1 MYWWVARHDLLPD
14 SMQTPLIVCEHCR
27 GVGRIGTSRCSFCHG
42 KTLGVYAH
50 GRFLFWDH
58 PLNVLEI
65 SYAHLRERADRF
77 VSVIGLLLGFVG
89 CAAVV
94 ALAVRTIEETPF
106 WTAAFWNI
114 PHAAFVWGAMGL
126 LIIWFIVARMVRY
139 REVKTDVAA
148 HLFAQ
153 SEAPEQQLSWA
164 QVRQLPTAQVQ
175 NISATF
181 SREALR
187 AVERAYVLAA
197 ERRAA
202 QVTPAFIIAALFEQ
216 NTMEQLLVRMLQPP
230 KTTREKYQKF
240 LESTTQPII
249 PVMSEAA
256 WAVLFGAYD
265 EAWQHHAPEVDVT
278 DLFTAALAH
287 HPATADFFFELGIS
301 KEMVANVVAWARVN
315 ESLRRARRRRV
326 SGGHGRGTGDTNR
339 AMTAVATPYLNTLS
353 TDLTKLSLFGH
364 LEPMVGRTL
373 EVEQVF
379 RALQSGSSGVMLVGH
394 PGVGKQTIIHGIA
407 DLMVSEAVP
416 ELLHDK
422 RLVELDVPRLL
433 SGANPAEAEERLLA
447 SLDEA
452 SRAGNIVLVIPN
464 IEKMMGVSL
473 GGQQSMDV
481 ASVLTAQLQHRA
493 FVAIATTTPDA
504 FNKLIA
510 NQPIG
515 GSFQKVVVDEMD
527 INSAIQVLE
536 AKAGTIEYNHDVWL
550 TYGAVERAVTLA
562 QRYLPDDFLP
572 RKAIQLM
579 SEAALSVR
587 NTRGKEKLVM
597 ADDVARLVA
606 EKTKIPVTAVTEV
619 ESDKLMRL
627 ESAMHERVVGQSE
640 AVTAVAN
647 ALRRAR
653 AEVRSGKR
661 PIANFLFVG
670 PTGVGKTELTKTIA
684 EVYFGSEQQMIRLD
698 MSEYQ
703 DSSSLYRMIGRP
715 GEQGTGVLTEAVRQK
730 PFSLLLLD
738 ELEKAD
744 PNVLNIF
751 LQVMDDG
758 RLTDSVGRVIDF
770 TNVIL
775 IATSNAGTSFVQE
788 QVSAGTP
795 LEKIKTDLIHREL
808 KQYFRPEFINRF
820 DTVVMFQPLTQ
831 EQMVEV
837 ARRMVRGIAKKLEER
852 GIGLEVSESAL
863 HALAAAGYDPEF
875 GVRPLRRVMQDQIE
889 NTVAGMLLQNQ
900 VQRRD
905 TIVFDEQGAHVR
917 PGSGA

>member
-1 MYWWVARHDLLPD
+1 
-14 SMQTPLIVCEHCR
+14 MQTPLMVCQQCR
-27 GVGRIGTSRCSFCHG
+27 GVGRIGTSRCSFCEG
-42 KTLGVYAH
+42 KTLGVFAH
-50 GRFLFWDH
+50 EKFLFWDH
-58 PLNVLEI
+58 PLAVSEI
-65 SYAHLRERADRF
+65 AYAHLRERVDRILGALF
-77 VSVIGLLLGFVG
+77 VLLGLVG
-89 CAAVV
+89 VATLG
-94 ALAVRTIEETPF
+94 ALAARTIEETPF
-106 WTAAFWNI
+106 WAVAFWHI
-114 PHAAFVWGAMGL
+114 PHAAFVWGALGII
-126 LIIWFIVARMVRY
+126 IIWFAVARMMRY
-139 REVKTDVAA
+139 RTVRSDVAT
-148 HLFAQ
+148 HGFAQ
-153 SEAPEQQLSWA
+153 EETSQQQLSWS
-164 QVRQLPTAQVQ
+164 QVRHLPQQQIQ
-175 NISATF
+175 NIATAF
-181 SREALR
+181 SPEALR
-187 AVERAYVLAA
+187 AVERAYLMAA
-197 ERRAA
+197 ERRAP
-202 QVTPAFIIAALFEQ
+202 QVTTAFLIAALLEQ
-216 NTMEQLLVRMLQPP
+216 NTMEQLLVRLMQPP
-230 KTTREKYQKF
+230 KQVREAYQKF
-240 LESTTQPII
+240 LEMTTQPII
-249 PVMSEAA
+249 PVMSDTA
-256 WAVLFGAYD
+256 WGVLFSAYD
-265 EAWQHHAPEVDVT
+265 EAWQHYASEVEVT
-278 DLFTAALAH
+278 DLFSATLVAH
-287 HPATADFFFELGIS
+287 AQTVDFFFERSIT
-301 KEMVANVVAWARVN
+301 KEMLANVIAWARVN
-315 ESLRRARRRRV
+315 ESLRRARRRRAA
-326 SGGHGRGTGDTNR
+326 GGRGRSTGDTNR

-353 TDLTKLSLFGH
+353 TDITKLSLFGH
-364 LEPMVGRTL
+364 LEPMVGRMQ
-373 EVEQVF
+373 EVQQVF
-379 RALQSGSSGVMLVGH
+379 RSLQSGAAGVLLVGH
-394 PGVGKQTIIHGIA
+394 PGVGKQTLIHGIA
-407 DLMVSEAVP
+407 DMMVAEAVP

-433 SGANPAEAEERLLA
+433 AGANPSEAEERLLA

-452 SRAGNIVLVIPN
+452 TRAGNIVLVIPN
-464 IEKMMGVSL
+464 VEKMMGVSL
-473 GGQQSMDV
+473 GGQQTMDV

-493 FVAIATTTPDA
+493 FLAIATTTPDS

-515 GSFQKVVVDEMD
+515 GVFQKVLIDEMD
-527 INSAIQVLE
+527 TNSAIQVLE
-536 AKAGTIEYNHDVWL
+536 AKAGYTEYQHDVWL
-550 TYGAVERAVTLA
+550 TYGALERAVSLA

-579 SEAALSVR
+579 SEAALAVR
-587 NTRGKEKLVM
+587 NTRGKDKLVL
-597 ADDVARLVA
+597 AEDVAKLIA

-619 ESDKLMRL
+619 ESEKLMRL
-627 ESAMHERVVGQSE
+627 ETAMHERVVGQSE

-703 DSSSLYRMIGRP
+703 GSSSLYRMIGRP

-775 IATSNAGTSFVQE
+775 IATSNAGTAFVQE
-788 QVSAGTP
+788 QISAGVP
-795 LEKIKTDLIHREL
+795 IKKIKTDLIHREL

-837 ARRMVRGIAKKLEER
+837 AHRMVRGIAKKLEER
-852 GIGLEVSESAL
+852 GVGLEVSDAAL
-863 HALAAAGYDPEF
+863 RALAAAGYDPEF

-889 NTVAGMLLQNQ
+889 NVVAGMLLQNQ

-917 PGSGA
+917 SGKVA